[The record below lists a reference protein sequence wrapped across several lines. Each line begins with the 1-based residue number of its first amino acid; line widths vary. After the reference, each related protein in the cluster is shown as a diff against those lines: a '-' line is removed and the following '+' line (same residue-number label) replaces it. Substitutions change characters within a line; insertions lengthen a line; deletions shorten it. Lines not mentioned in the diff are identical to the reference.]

1 MSTWKKNYANIFFL
15 EQYDASA
22 IILGNNEYEAH
33 WPTNSEVHQEIW
45 FKYVLQIAIVHL
57 YRVCNIEH

>member
-15 EQYDASA
+15 EQPDASA

-33 WPTNSEVHQEIW
+33 WPTNSEVHQQIW
-45 FKYVLQIAIVHL
+45 FK
-57 YRVCNIEH
+57 